1 VSSNKK
7 NKELNAL
14 ISMIDEPSNSI
25 FNQIRDKILIHG
37 IEAIPFLEDAWDNS
51 FNNLLQERIE
61 EIIHNIHLNNLLA
74 DLKTWKNKYPYD
86 LLRGFCLATKY
97 HYPDLDIDKIRENVE
112 EIRRDIWLEL
122 NNNLTALEKIKV
134 INHILFD
141 IHGISGNKTN
151 IDAPQ
156 NLFINNLLESKKG
169 NHVSIGILY
178 IILSQQLNIPVFGV
192 DLPQHFIL
200 AYTDEVYEGKHVEV
214 KENEVIFY
222 INPFNKGAVFTK
234 REIEVFVK
242 HLKIDSKPEFFN
254 PCDNT
259 TIIKRLFADMIRSYK
274 KLGYLEKVEELIVLA
289 EVL

>member
-1 VSSNKK
+1 
-7 NKELNAL
+7 
-14 ISMIDEPSNSI
+14 MIDEPSSSV

-37 IEAIPFLEDAWDNS
+37 IEAIPYLEDAWDNS
-51 FNNLLQERIE
+51 FNNLMQERIE
-61 EIIHNIHLNNLLA
+61 EIIHKIQVSNLLN

-200 AYTDEVYEGKHVEV
+200 AYTDETYEGKPVEV
-214 KENEVIFY
+214 KENEVLFY

-242 HLKIDSKPEFFN
+242 HLKIDSKPDFFN
-254 PCDNT
+254 PSDNV

-274 KLGYLEKVEELIVLA
+274 KLGYLEKVEELVALAKVL
-289 EVL
+289 

>member
-1 VSSNKK
+1 VSSNKI

-37 IEAIPFLEDAWDNS
+37 IEAIPYLEDAWDNS

-61 EIIHNIHLNNLLA
+61 EIIHNIQLNNLLT
-74 DLKTWKNKYPYD
+74 DLKTWKKKYPYD

-214 KENEVIFY
+214 KENEVLFY

-242 HLKIDSKPEFFN
+242 HLKIDSKPDFFN

>member
-1 VSSNKK
+1 MAIAKTHN
-7 NKELNAL
+7 ELDAL
-14 ISMIDEPSNSI
+14 ISMIDEPSKSI
-25 FNQIRDKILIHG
+25 FNQIRDKILFHG
-37 IEAIPFLEDAWDNS
+37 TDALPHLEDTWDTC
-51 FNNLLQERIE
+51 FNDLIQERVK
-61 EIIHNIHLNNLLA
+61 EIIHKIQMDNLI
-74 DLKTWKNKYPYD
+74 DEFKTWKNKYPYD
-86 LLRGFCLATKY
+86 LLQGFCLATKY
-97 HYPDLDIDKIRENVE
+97 HYPDIDISKIRENVE
-112 EIRRDIWLEL
+112 KIRRDIWLEL

-141 IHGISGNKTN
+141 IYGLSGNKTN

-178 IILSQQLNIPVFGV
+178 IILSQQLNIPIYGV

-200 AYTDEVYEGKHVEV
+200 AYANEAHEGKHIEV
-214 KENEVIFY
+214 DENEVLFY

-242 HLKIDSKPEFFN
+242 HLRIDPKPGFYN
-254 PCDNT
+254 PCDNI

-274 KLGYLEKVEELIVLA
+274 KLGYLEKVEELVVLA
-289 EVL
+289 GVL